1 MTVSLLNGNSV
12 KLLPD
17 YLGLRT
23 KSGFR
28 YVVFLTHDFRILIRS
43 SAGLGHA
50 ELPASEVV
58 VGQDD
63 VTQGA
68 LLLGIVKFVVFLG
81 TC

>member
-1 MTVSLLNGNSV
+1 M
-12 KLLPD
+12 
-17 YLGLRT
+17 
-23 KSGFR
+23 
-28 YVVFLTHDFRILIRS
+28 THDFKVLIRS

-68 LLLGIVKFVVFLG
+68 LLLGIVKFVVFFG